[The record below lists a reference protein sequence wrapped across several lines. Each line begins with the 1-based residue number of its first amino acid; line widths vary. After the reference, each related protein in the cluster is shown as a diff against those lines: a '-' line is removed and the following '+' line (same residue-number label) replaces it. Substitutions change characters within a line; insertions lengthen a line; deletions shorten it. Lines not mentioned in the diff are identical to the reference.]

1 MKRLLTLMIFLIS
14 ISAFSQPNEKMKE
27 RIKAQ
32 KIAFI
37 TEWIKLTPEEAQKFW
52 PIYNA
57 YEESLEKIRSEDLNT
72 IRTQMMTNPGMSDA
86 EADVLLEKFT
96 KAENDTHEAKI
107 KLIEDLKKIL
117 PSYKI
122 IKLKASEN
130 AFNKRLLE
138 RLKEFRG
145 KQGNRN

>member
-96 KAENDTHEAKI
+96 KAENDTHDAKI

>member
-1 MKRLLTLMIFLIS
+1 MKPLLPILIFFLS
-14 ISAFSQPNEKMKE
+14 FTAFAQPDDKMKE

-37 TEWIKLTPEEAQKFW
+37 TEWVNLTPEEAQKFW

-57 YEESLEKIRSEDLNT
+57 YEITLEKIRSEDLKD
-72 IRTQMMTNPGMSDA
+72 IRRQMMTNDDMSDA
-86 EADVLLEKFT
+86 EADALLEKFIE
-96 KAENDTHEAKI
+96 AENNMHKAKV
-107 KLIEDLKKIL
+107 KLIDDLKKVL

-122 IKLKASEN
+122 IKLKAAEN
-130 AFNKRLLE
+130 AFNKRLLD

-145 KQGNRN
+145 KREKRN